1 MSYHNILNNNADN
14 FKLSVENNIL
24 YTKYNNI
31 NLFEL
36 SVNSNISYKN
46 IAAPSYL
53 FLNSSSGFIYNNT
66 NSNISINANKTILN
80 CDVKINGSIDV
91 GSFVNNVVLFNQY
104 NKIDWNYIPTIAN
117 TVTYNTLINV
127 PADIIN
133 TTGRLGLGVSSPSCI
148 CHVNK
153 NDDNFNIP
161 VFSATTNS
169 NIHVFDIFA
178 EKKCVTINNSNGN
191 LENSNIKLNV
201 YGLTK
206 TSQINVGNVFTVDE
220 NTEILND
227 LYVNNIKSR
236 SNIIYIHSNTDLN
249 INNFSLKTHT
259 SNLNLITN
267 CFKVQENKLL
277 FNNDL
282 SFNFNNNKI
291 IIKNS
296 NNEFIINSNNIL
308 CDNLIVSNLTLINT
322 QKFTSNP
329 YVESIIDIYGKIKLL
344 SDSEYTVNNIYINNS
359 NLFFT
364 TINSNLFNYNIQTSV
379 FLNISN
385 NFNYD
390 IFKSKY
396 NSYGFYYN
404 NILNINNNS
413 LIINE
418 PNIKD
423 FTFNNEYLYYLN
435 SNGNI
440 ISYNLNTNIS
450 DINIITNITKIDSYY
465 NNHEY
470 VYLNN
475 NNELFYYNLNNLT
488 NKLLK
493 INFNNNNL
501 KIIDF
506 SCGYNHTL
514 VLFENN
520 TLYSF
525 GIDNYL
531 SKGGFNGNTSINLI
545 PTLIS
550 NNSTIINKKIVKIKA
565 NWNNSIILDDN
576 GLVYV
581 FGAIN
586 FNTNFI
592 IYNLINIPPI
602 IDFCCNEYS
611 VFLLSKYNDI
621 YNYKY
626 NNLTDSRN
634 ALNTK
639 INIFELP
646 DNFYGTS
653 IKSKGSIVIGGDNF
667 NKLIPKNSLLVN
679 NCIYIGSNINTFD
692 KLITSNYSLIVSGD
706 INIIGSI
713 YNNGVLFKG
722 SSEGTFNN
730 SGSYNWINQNNY
742 NIYYNGNV
750 GIGVSY
756 PNKKLHVNGEAIFES
771 NIYVNGT
778 VITNEYKPWKLNN
791 KSIYEYN
798 KIGINIKNPDANLHL
813 YDGNFKITGINLLNN
828 SNNLILSNI
837 QINSVTQNTY
847 KNRIAISQNGLT
859 IVSTYNNSYYKTGY
873 NNVFINKFINNTWN
887 NYTFTKNNITD
898 ITYYG
903 NSIAITENGN
913 TIFIGAHNDAINN
926 SLGGLT
932 YTGGIYVYNFIN
944 NEFKKRENNLYY
956 TVLSNTIPTY
966 IKIGK
971 TICCST
977 DGNIIIS
984 DFYDNITLS
993 PYKLLKK
1000 IIDNSNLNQDVNI
1013 LLDFS
1018 YYQFYGTFNFNN
1030 NDNLILDC
1038 SFDSSI
1044 IIANFQL
1051 NAGISY
1057 SNFIYYNFYIY
1068 YNNNIYLV
1076 FFKDDINANGNGNA
1090 NVNSISISNDG
1101 DKIFIT
1107 NVNGN
1112 YYLLNL
1118 NFNNIL
1124 NTIYA
1129 NQYNINYLNLE
1140 ILYKGTLP
1148 QKITNEID
1156 YRGKIAK
1163 SGNSFTLYSNKKIIN
1178 YKFDFLNNIWNSHIT
1193 NIDNINNLNDFNID
1207 CDFNA
1212 YNYAVGYICNN
1223 YNNTNDNIT
1232 ITNNLL
1238 KIYNEID
1245 IINAN
1250 NLKVNINTDA
1260 YINKIFTNDIIGYG
1274 SNLSNIELSNIKH
1287 TSFIEGGILY
1297 SKNNKIIENS
1307 NLIWDDINS
1316 NLNIKGN
1323 INCSL
1328 LSGLFNLSNAVSI
1341 LSLNNGG
1348 LGNSNFNENQI
1359 LFASNSNIT
1368 GNNNFKWDNN
1378 SNKLEIIGNLQVNN
1392 INCSNITGDGYNLSN
1407 LYAKNITD
1415 IISLSNGGLGINN
1428 INSNEILFG
1437 NNTNSI
1443 RTTPNFKWVNDSNT
1457 LDVNGNVYATNI
1469 FGSFYGSGA
1478 GLTSI
1483 PVSILSGVANVSNG
1497 GTGLTDIKNGLIPFG
1512 HYDNAINNIK
1522 LNTSPNFLY
1531 TGTDLYVSNYVFANK
1546 FKGNGQELSNIQA
1559 SNIRGKIGSN
1569 QGGIG
1574 DINIQYGN
1582 ILVGTGFCNSVSIS
1596 TTLNLYDSNLI
1607 LNGNFY
1613 GCNINAASFIG
1624 YGSNIKSLS
1633 ASNIDGILN
1642 VKNGGTGLD
1651 TCLKDKFFVGNN
1663 QNPFN
1668 ILSNLEWNF
1677 TDNLLKFNCN
1687 ASLIINKPIILNKF
1701 LSNLHISEII
1711 NTSNGGTGN
1720 SNYDSNTLIYY
1731 SQGKFLSSSNL
1742 SWNNDTSNFNIN
1754 GNINVNYNLTAK
1766 SLLGNGYLI
1775 SNLNAN
1781 NLSNVVLVEKG
1792 GTGNNGFISGNL
1804 LIGNGLSPISS
1815 TSQLNWDY
1823 ANNKLNILNGNIGVS
1838 NVYAS
1843 NLYGNGENISN
1854 INVNK
1859 FNGIISLNNGGLG
1872 TNLIGSNELLIGNNS
1887 NAIKSDSNIKWISQ
1901 QKQLLI
1907 NGNINAFDIIC
1918 SNLSGNG
1925 ININNLNVNNLNGTI
1940 TVNNGGTGKNNHN
1953 IGEILV
1959 GNNDGPITSYS
1970 SLKWDNLTLTIG
1982 GNIITTNITAIN
1994 NIIGNGF
2001 NITNLNTNNLTGL
2014 VSVNK
2019 GGTGINSVPSGS
2031 ILFGSSTTN
2040 ILDYSTSFKYDKANN
2055 RLGIGKEGLPLY
2067 TLDINGDLNF
2077 NGTIYKNGSVFTGEK
2092 DFNVSIDSNTLYT
2105 YKNLYIGY
2113 SNEINLQ
2120 SQYDSN
2126 YKCKIDGNMY
2136 VTGDITGLSDRRFKN
2151 NISIVDNSI
2160 EKIKQINGVYYNL
2173 NNKNDLKRHIGLIA
2187 QDVEKIIP
2195 EAVYTNVDDTKSIA
2209 YGNMMGLVVE
2219 SIKSIITRLENLEN
2233 NYIKNLY

>member
-1 MSYHNILNNNADN
+1 MSYHNILNNNANN

-24 YTKYNNI
+24 YTKYNDI
-31 NLFEL
+31 NLFEY

-53 FLNSSSGFIYNNT
+53 FLNSSSGIIYNNT
-66 NSNISINANKTILN
+66 NSNITINANKTIIN
-80 CDVKINGSIDV
+80 CDVKINGKIEV
-91 GSFVNNVVLFNQY
+91 ESFVNNVVLVNQY

-117 TVTYNTLINV
+117 TTTYNSLINV

-133 TTGRLGLGVSSPSCI
+133 TTGRLGLGASNPSCI
-148 CHVNK
+148 CHINK
-153 NDDNFNIP
+153 NDFNYNIP

-169 NIHVFDIFA
+169 NIHVLDIFA
-178 EKKCVTINNSNGN
+178 EKGCVTINNSNGY

-206 TSQINVGNVFTVDE
+206 TTQINVGNVFTVGE

-236 SNIIYIHSNTDLN
+236 SNIIYIDSNTDLN

-259 SNLNLITN
+259 SNLNLINN

-277 FNNDL
+277 FNDNNL

-291 IIKNS
+291 VIKNS

-329 YVESIIDIYGKIKLL
+329 YIESVIDIHGKIKIL

-364 TINSNLFNYNIQTSV
+364 TINSNLFNYNIQNSS

-385 NFNYD
+385 NFNSD

-396 NSYGFYYN
+396 NNYGFYYN
-404 NILNINNNS
+404 NSLNINNNS

-418 PNIKD
+418 TNIKD
-423 FTFNNEYLYYLN
+423 FTFNNNNLYYIN

-440 ISYNLNTNIS
+440 VSYDLILKTQQNINPI
-450 DINIITNITKIDSYY
+450 INIVKIDSYF
-465 NNHEY
+465 NNYEY

-475 NNELFYYNLNNLT
+475 NNELYYYNLNSVT
-488 NKLLK
+488 NILSK
-493 INFNNNNL
+493 INFNNGNL

-506 SCGYNHTL
+506 SSGYNHTL

-525 GIDNYL
+525 GIDNYSL
-531 SKGGFNGNTSINLI
+531 KKGFNNDTTNTITPI
-545 PTLIS
+545 LIS
-550 NNSTIINKKIVKIKA
+550 NNNTIINKKIVKIKA

-581 FGAIN
+581 FGVVN
-586 FNTNFI
+586 FNINFI

-626 NNLTDSRN
+626 NNLTDSAN

-639 INIFELP
+639 INVFELP
-646 DNFYGTS
+646 DYFYGTS
-653 IKSKGSIVIGGDNF
+653 IKSKGSIVIGGNNF

-679 NCIYIGSNINTFD
+679 NCVYIGSNINTYD

-713 YNNGVLFKG
+713 FNNGILFKG
-722 SSEGTFNN
+722 SSEGTFNS
-730 SGSYNWINQNNY
+730 SGTYNWINQNNY

-756 PNKKLHVNGEAIFES
+756 PNKKLHVNGDAIFES
-771 NIYVNGT
+771 NIYVNGNI
-778 VITNEYKPWKLNN
+778 ITNEYKPWKTNN

-798 KIGINIKNPDANLHL
+798 KVGINIKNPDANFHL
-813 YDGNFKITGINLLNN
+813 YDGNLKITGVNLLNN
-828 SNNLILSNI
+828 NYNLIQSNI
-837 QINSVTQNTY
+837 QINSVSQNTY
-847 KNRIAISQNGLT
+847 KNRIAISQNALT
-859 IVSTYNNSYYKTGY
+859 IVSTYYNSPY
-873 NNVFINKFINNTWN
+873 NNNNVNVIINKFINNTWN
-887 NYTFTKNNITD
+887 NYTFTKNNIND
-898 ITYYG
+898 ITNYG
-903 NSIAITENGN
+903 TSIAITKDGN
-913 TIFIGAHNDAINN
+913 TIFIGACNDSILNLTYG
-926 SLGGLT
+926 SLI
-932 YTGGIYVYNFIN
+932 YTGGIYVYNFDFTN
-944 NEFKKRENNLYY
+944 NEFKYIKNLYY
-956 TVLSNTIPTY
+956 TVLSGINLTY

-984 DFYDNITLS
+984 DIYENVEKS
-993 PYKLLKK
+993 PYYLLKK
-1000 IIDNSNLNQDVNI
+1000 IINNDINN

-1018 YYQFYGTFNFNN
+1018 YYQFYGSFNFI

-1044 IIANFQL
+1044 IVANFEL
-1051 NAGISY
+1051 NITNVGSY
-1057 SNFIYYNFYIY
+1057 SNFIYYNFYIH
-1068 YNNNIYLV
+1068 YNNNIYFV
-1076 FFKDDINANGNGNA
+1076 RFNDNNANCKI
-1090 NVNSISISNDG
+1090 NSISISNDG

-1124 NTIYA
+1124 NSNY

-1140 ILYKGTLP
+1140 ILYKGNSPTLT
-1148 QKITNEID
+1148 TNETV

-1163 SGNSFTLYSNKKIIN
+1163 SGNLFTLYSNKKIIN
-1178 YKFDFLNNIWNSHIT
+1178 YKIDVLNNILNSNIT
-1193 NIDNINNLNDFNID
+1193 YINDINNLNDFNID

-1223 YNNTNDNIT
+1223 YYNNTNNIS

-1238 KIYNEID
+1238 KIYNEVD

-1260 YINKIFTNDIIGYG
+1260 YINKIYTNDIIGYG
-1274 SNLSNIELSNIKH
+1274 SNLSNIELSNIKN
-1287 TSFIEGGILY
+1287 TNFIEGSILY
-1297 SKNNKIIENS
+1297 SKNNKINQNS
-1307 NLIWDDINS
+1307 NLLWNESNS
-1316 NLNIKGN
+1316 NLNINGY
-1323 INCSL
+1323 INCTSIT
-1328 LSGLFNLSNAVSI
+1328 GLFNLSNAVSI
-1341 LSLNNGG
+1341 LSLSNGG
-1348 LGNSNFNENQI
+1348 LGNNNFNENQI

-1368 GNNNFKWDNN
+1368 GNNNFKWVNN
-1378 SNKLEIIGNLQVNN
+1378 SNKLEINGDLLVNN
-1392 INCSNITGDGYNLSN
+1392 ISCCNISGNGYNISN
-1407 LYAKNITD
+1407 LYAKNLTD
-1415 IISLSNGGLGINN
+1415 IVSLSNGGLGINS

-1443 RTTPNFKWVNDSNT
+1443 RTNQNFKWINDTNT
-1457 LDVNGNVYATNI
+1457 LNINGNVYATDI
-1469 FGSFYGSGA
+1469 FGSFHGSGA

-1483 PVSILSGVANVSNG
+1483 PVGILNGVANVSNG
-1497 GTGLTDIKNGLIPFG
+1497 GTGLTDIKYGLIPFG
-1512 HYDNAINNIK
+1512 HYDNAINNTR
-1522 LNTSPNFLY
+1522 LNTSPSFYY
-1531 TGTDLYVSNYVFANK
+1531 TGTDLYVNNYVFANK
-1546 FKGNGQELSNIQA
+1546 FSGNGEELSNIKA
-1559 SNIRGKIGSN
+1559 SNITGKIGSN

-1582 ILVGTGFCNSVSIS
+1582 ILVGSGYCNSVLVS
-1596 TTLNLYDSNLI
+1596 TKLNLNDSNLI
-1607 LNGNFY
+1607 LDGNFY
-1613 GCNINAASFIG
+1613 GCNINADSFIG

-1633 ASNIDGILN
+1633 ASNIDGIIN
-1642 VKNGGTGLD
+1642 VKNGGTGLN

-1663 QNPFN
+1663 QNAFN

-1687 ASLIINKPIILNKF
+1687 ASLIINKPIILNNF
-1701 LSNLHISEII
+1701 LSNSHISEII

-1720 SNYDSNTLIYY
+1720 SNYDSNALIYY
-1731 SQGKFLSSSNL
+1731 SQGKFIGNSNL
-1742 SWNNDTSNFNIN
+1742 TWNNDTSNFNLN
-1754 GNINVNYNLTAK
+1754 GNINVNNNLIAK
-1766 SLLGNGYLI
+1766 TFLGNGYLI
-1775 SNLNAN
+1775 SNLNADS
-1781 NLSNVVLVEKG
+1781 LSNVVSVAKG
-1792 GTGNNGFISGNL
+1792 GTGNNSFISGNL
-1804 LIGNGLSPISS
+1804 LIGNGLSPLSS
-1815 TSQLNWDY
+1815 SSLLNWDY
-1823 ANNKLNILNGNIGVS
+1823 TINKLNILNGSIGVS

-1859 FNGIISLNNGGLG
+1859 LNGIISLNNGGLG
-1872 TNLIGSNELLIGNNS
+1872 TNLIGSNELLIGYNS
-1887 NAIKSDSNIKWISQ
+1887 NAIKSDSNIKWISE

-1907 NGNINAFDIIC
+1907 NGNISAYDINC
-1918 SNLSGNG
+1918 SNLYGNG
-1925 ININNLNVNNLNGTI
+1925 NNINNLNVNNLNGTI
-1940 TVNNGGTGKNNHN
+1940 TVNNGGTGKNNFN
-1953 IGEILV
+1953 TGEL
-1959 GNNDGPITSYS
+1959 
-1970 SLKWDNLTLTIG
+1970 L
-1982 GNIITTNITAIN
+1982 
-1994 NIIGNGF
+1994 IGNG
-2001 NITNLNTNNLTGL
+2001 NSP
-2014 VSVNK
+2014 VSSDSSLIWN
-2019 GGTGINSVPSGS
+2019 
-2031 ILFGSSTTN
+2031 SSTK
-2040 ILDYSTSFKYDKANN
+2040 L
-2055 RLGIGKEGLPLY
+2055 
-2067 TLDINGDLNF
+2067 LN
-2077 NGTIYKNGSVFTGEK
+2077 
-2092 DFNVSIDSNTLYT
+2092 
-2105 YKNLYIGY
+2105 
-2113 SNEINLQ
+2113 
-2120 SQYDSN
+2120 
-2126 YKCKIDGNMY
+2126 M
-2136 VTGDITGLSDRRFKN
+2136 
-2151 NISIVDNSI
+2151 
-2160 EKIKQINGVYYNL
+2160 
-2173 NNKNDLKRHIGLIA
+2173 
-2187 QDVEKIIP
+2187 QDEP
-2195 EAVYTNVDDTKSIA
+2195 P
-2209 YGNMMGLVVE
+2209 
-2219 SIKSIITRLENLEN
+2219 
-2233 NYIKNLY
+2233 